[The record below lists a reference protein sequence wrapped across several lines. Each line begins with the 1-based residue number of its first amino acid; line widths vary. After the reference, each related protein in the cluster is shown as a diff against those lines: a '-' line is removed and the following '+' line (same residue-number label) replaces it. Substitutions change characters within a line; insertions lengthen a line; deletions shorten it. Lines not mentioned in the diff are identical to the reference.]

1 MVGWTKVGAIIA
13 AARILRDTAVP
24 SQRFLTH
31 DDHPRNHCPSHHRS
45 FAGANQQRQRWR
57 AGGPVAHLGGWGR
70 DQLVLD
76 FAALDY
82 ISSAGLRLV
91 LVLAKRLKQERGR
104 LVLCAMQPHVHEVFD
119 ISGFLAILDV
129 QATRQEA
136 LARL

>member
-1 MVGWTKVGAIIA
+1 MTITTETTASATIVSLQGQINSANATAMEAQVLAIVDGGA
-13 AARILRDTAVP
+13 
-24 SQRFLTH
+24 
-31 DDHPRNHCPSHHRS
+31 RN
-45 FAGANQQRQRWR
+45 
-57 AGGPVAHLGGWGR
+57 
-70 DQLVLD
+70 LVFD
-76 FAALDY
+76 FSALDY